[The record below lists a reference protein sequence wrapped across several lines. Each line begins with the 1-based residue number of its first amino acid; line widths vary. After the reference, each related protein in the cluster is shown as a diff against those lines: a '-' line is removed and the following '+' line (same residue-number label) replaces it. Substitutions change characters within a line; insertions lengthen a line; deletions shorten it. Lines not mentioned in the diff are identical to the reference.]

1 MELFFCSASL
11 IYHSHVPKVDN
22 YVGRTVNNYDSGVM
36 GELTNEYQSP
46 LLPSIPTSKAVSA
59 KQ

>member
-1 MELFFCSASL
+1 MKARGVVFCSASL

-36 GELTNEYQSP
+36 GELTNEY
-46 LLPSIPTSKAVSA
+46 
-59 KQ
+59 